1 MPGDPN
7 HKFSLSFNQV
17 LYKKSK
23 FSALSGLKLV
33 FSIGNFPAFY
43 VVFVPLEYIPTIPKL
58 VSTGVGPSAEYRA
71 PNFNFKRLPNVEILC
86 SNSHRKIINPCEQS
100 E

>member
-7 HKFSLSFNQV
+7 HCSEGHEFSLSFNQV

-33 FSIGNFPAFY
+33 VSIGNFPAFY
-43 VVFVPLEYIPTIPKL
+43 VILVPLEC
-58 VSTGVGPSAEYRA
+58 AD
-71 PNFNFKRLPNVEILC
+71 
-86 SNSHRKIINPCEQS
+86 NP
-100 E
+100 